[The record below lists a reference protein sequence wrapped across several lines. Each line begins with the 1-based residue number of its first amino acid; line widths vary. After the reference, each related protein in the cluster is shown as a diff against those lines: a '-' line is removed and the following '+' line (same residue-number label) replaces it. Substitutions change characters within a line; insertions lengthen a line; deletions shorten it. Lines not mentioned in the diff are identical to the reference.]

1 MTPFEDLLLRLQRL
15 DIRLALDGER
25 VTINAPKDAVTPELR
40 TEMAGFKAEIR
51 AHLQGKVIASRPRQA
66 SDRTQPTS
74 PSHMQQRLWFIK
86 QMDPASIVYNV
97 PATLRMTGRL
107 DDLALERAL
116 DDIVRR
122 HDSLRTRFLT
132 VDGAPYCVVDA
143 DVRATLERADV
154 SMLPPGD
161 REQAAMA
168 IVKALAQRPFDISRA
183 PLLHAV
189 LIRVAPDQHLFSFVL
204 DHIIADGLSI
214 GILMLDF
221 HALYTRHVGGVAP
234 ALPILPMQYLDY
246 VEWERD
252 AFARGA
258 LDEHRSYWKAKLS
271 GLPALLQLPTDH
283 PRPPVQS
290 HAGSRITM
298 QLPPG
303 LAQRLKAFARGESAT
318 LFMVLLSAFQVLLHR
333 YSRETDLAIGSAI
346 ANRNRS
352 EVERVIGFFANNIVL
367 RGDLSGNPS
376 VRELVARTRTMSLD
390 AYAHQEMPLDLL
402 VDALAVQRQPG
413 HTPLFQVMFV
423 LHNLNL
429 SGFDLPQL
437 KCEPVDQ
444 EVTTARFDLSVDV
457 FDLPQGLRVYFE
469 YCTELF
475 EAATIERMA
484 GQFERLLEGFI
495 AVPDAPI
502 GSVPILSDA
511 GSNLILREWNR
522 TSVAP
527 PATHELHALF
537 EAQVARRPDA
547 TAVRCASAALT
558 YGELNAQS
566 NRLGRHLR
574 TLGVGAGSLVGV
586 CVERSL
592 ELVVAL
598 LAVQK
603 AGGAYVP
610 LDPGFPADR
619 LDYMLS
625 DSGARVLVTA
635 GDAAA
640 SMTVPAGVRVVDLA
654 VQRSALEAQAATN
667 LEVVNEPS
675 DPAYVIYTSGSTG
688 LPKGVV
694 VPHGALSNF
703 LDSMAREPGLG
714 ASDVLAAVTT
724 ISFDIAGL
732 ELYLPL
738 VVGARIELLS
748 REVAMD
754 GEALSK
760 ALAESGATVLQATP
774 ATWRMLVESGW
785 RPVRP
790 LRAFCG
796 GEALPRELADALLER
811 VSELWNLYGPTETTI
826 WSTVSRVVAA
836 PEPITV
842 GHPIA
847 NTRIYVLD
855 EQRRPT
861 GIGVPGEIWIGGA
874 GVATGYHERA
884 ELTSERFVA
893 DPFAGEVGARMY
905 RTGDLGRWDARG
917 RLHHMGRLDNQ
928 VKIRGYR
935 IELGEIEAVLATHAS
950 VRQAVVQPW
959 QAGAGDVRLVAY
971 IVPSEEGA
979 LPEVA
984 ALRAHLGQKLPE
996 YMIPAT
1002 VVALVALPLTPNGKI
1017 DRKALPAPDLGGQR
1031 SSATAVHPMQGHGDA
1046 PLNPT
1051 EQALAQIWRE
1061 VLVVDS
1067 VGRNDNFFALGGHSL
1082 LAVRVVSRVRDRFQ
1096 VELSLREFFQAPLL
1110 EAMAQRVDS
1119 KTEVATVATPPAS
1132 ISGIQV
1138 AGSAPL
1144 SYAQERMWLLHR
1156 LAPQSPAYNIACAIT
1171 LRGHLD
1177 VGCLRRALESLELRH
1192 EGLRTCYRFIDD
1204 EVIQQVS
1211 AANTAQLEVLA
1222 RGDEQAGPGE
1232 LLELARSFAARPFD
1246 LENGPVMRSALLR
1259 TAENEHLLAIV
1270 VHHVAAEIAGRSAS
1284 SGAIWP
1290 STTTPTW
1297 LGASRCCL
1305 LSPSTV
1311 ASTPSGSASGSTAS
1325 ACLACSSSGA
1335 LASRGCG
1342 RWSCHPIAR
1351 VRRYCLIAGGSTPRR
1366 CRGRWWLPCGGSPRR
1381 KARRCS

>member
-1 MTPFEDLLLRLQRL
+1 MMLVATFAALLARRSGQSDFAIATPVANRNSSEVEGLVGSLVNTVVMRFDLSGGPTFHDFLQRVRETALEALAHQDAPFEKVVEQAGVERDPGRAP
-15 DIRLALDGER
+15 LAQ
-25 VTINAPKDAVTPELR
+25 VMFN
-40 TEMAGFKAEIR
+40 
-51 AHLQGKVIASRPRQA
+51 
-66 SDRTQPTS
+66 
-74 PSHMQQRLWFIK
+74 MQ
-86 QMDPASIVYNV
+86 D
-97 PATLRMTGRL
+97 GRL
-107 DDLALERAL
+107 DDL
-116 DDIVRR
+116 
-122 HDSLRTRFLT
+122 RFTGLT
-132 VDGAPYCVVDA
+132 
-143 DVRATLERADV
+143 
-154 SMLPPGD
+154 
-161 REQAAMA
+161 
-168 IVKALAQRPFDISRA
+168 
-183 PLLHAV
+183 
-189 LIRVAPDQHLFSFVL
+189 
-204 DHIIADGLSI
+204 
-214 GILMLDF
+214 
-221 HALYTRHVGGVAP
+221 
-234 ALPILPMQYLDY
+234 
-246 VEWERD
+246 WE
-252 AFARGA
+252 AR
-258 LDEHRSYWKAKLS
+258 
-271 GLPALLQLPTDH
+271 
-283 PRPPVQS
+283 
-290 HAGSRITM
+290 
-298 QLPPG
+298 
-303 LAQRLKAFARGESAT
+303 
-318 LFMVLLSAFQVLLHR
+318 
-333 YSRETDLAIGSAI
+333 
-346 ANRNRS
+346 
-352 EVERVIGFFANNIVL
+352 
-367 RGDLSGNPS
+367 
-376 VRELVARTRTMSLD
+376 
-390 AYAHQEMPLDLL
+390 PLDLGS
-402 VDALAVQRQPG
+402 AQ
-413 HTPLFQVMFV
+413 FE
-423 LHNLNL
+423 L
-429 SGFDLPQL
+429 S
-437 KCEPVDQ
+437 
-444 EVTTARFDLSVDV
+444 LSVDPDV
-457 FDLPQGLRVYFE
+457 TQALYFE
-469 YCTELF
+469 YNADLF
-475 EAATIERMA
+475 DAETIERMA
-484 GQFERLLEGFI
+484 GQYRKLLEGI
-495 AVPDAPI
+495 VEDASQRI
-502 GSVPILSDA
+502 SEMELLTTAERGQVLEGWNATRDA
-511 GSNLILREWNR
+511 ASGKEGWLRRFEIQADR
-522 TSVAP
+522 
-527 PATHELHALF
+527 HA
-537 EAQVARRPDA
+537 EAEALRFQGR
-547 TAVRCASAALT
+547 SLT

-971 IVPSEEGA
+971 IVPSEEGS
-979 LPEVA
+979 A
-984 ALRAHLGQKLPE
+984 AGGGCAARAPGAEAARVHDPGDGGGAGGAAAHPQRQ
-996 YMIPAT
+996 
-1002 VVALVALPLTPNGKI
+1002 
-1017 DRKALPAPDLGGQR
+1017 DRSQGAPGAGPR
-1031 SSATAVHPMQGHGDA
+1031 
-1046 PLNPT
+1046 
-1051 EQALAQIWRE
+1051 R
-1061 VLVVDS
+1061 
-1067 VGRNDNFFALGGHSL
+1067 RFGGH
-1082 LAVRVVSRVRDRFQ
+1082 
-1096 VELSLREFFQAPLL
+1096 
-1110 EAMAQRVDS
+1110 
-1119 KTEVATVATPPAS
+1119 
-1132 ISGIQV
+1132 
-1138 AGSAPL
+1138 AGNRGA
-1144 SYAQERMWLLHR
+1144 AHGHR
-1156 LAPQSPAYNIACAIT
+1156 ARA
-1171 LRGHLD
+1171 
-1177 VGCLRRALESLELRH
+1177 RRH
-1192 EGLRTCYRFIDD
+1192 
-1204 EVIQQVS
+1204 
-1211 AANTAQLEVLA
+1211 LA
-1222 RGDEQAGPGE
+1222 RGAAASSHRHRRSLLRSRRPLAAGRAGGIADPCA
-1232 LLELARSFAARPFD
+1232 LQHRRAAAHTVRPADDPRARPQ
-1246 LENGPVMRSALLR
+1246 
-1259 TAENEHLLAIV
+1259 
-1270 VHHVAAEIAGRSAS
+1270 
-1284 SGAIWP
+1284 
-1290 STTTPTW
+1290 
-1297 LGASRCCL
+1297 
-1305 LSPSTV
+1305 
-1311 ASTPSGSASGSTAS
+1311 
-1325 ACLACSSSGA
+1325 
-1335 LASRGCG
+1335 
-1342 RWSCHPIAR
+1342 AR
-1351 VRRYCLIAGGSTPRR
+1351 
-1366 CRGRWWLPCGGSPRR
+1366 
-1381 KARRCS
+1381 